1 MEKPYI
7 IGITG
12 GSGSGKTLFL
22 SQLKKNFDAK
32 SVTCLAQDDY
42 YMPREYQ
49 LVDKNGQHNFDRPES
64 IDYEHFASDLKALS
78 EGKEIE
84 KEEYTFNNPNVEP
97 KRIIRRPAPVIL
109 VEGIF
114 IFHYKKI
121 AELIDLKIFIDA
133 KDYIKLQRRLKRDRE
148 ERGYDADDVLY
159 KYENHIMPSFQKYI
173 APYKETAD
181 LIVPNNTN
189 FDSALNVIKAL
200 ITSKIPVKS

>member
-22 SQLKKNFDAK
+22 NSLKKDFDAK
-32 SVTCLAQDDY
+32 SVTCVSQDDY
-42 YMPREYQ
+42 YMPREFQ

-84 KEEYTFNNPNVEP
+84 KEEYTFNNPNVQP
-97 KRIIRRPAPVIL
+97 KKIIRRPAPVIL

-114 IFHYKKI
+114 IFHYQKI

-181 LIVPNNTN
+181 LIIPNNTG
-189 FDSALNVIKAL
+189 FESALDVLKAVIQ
-200 ITSKIPVKS
+200 SKMPVKG